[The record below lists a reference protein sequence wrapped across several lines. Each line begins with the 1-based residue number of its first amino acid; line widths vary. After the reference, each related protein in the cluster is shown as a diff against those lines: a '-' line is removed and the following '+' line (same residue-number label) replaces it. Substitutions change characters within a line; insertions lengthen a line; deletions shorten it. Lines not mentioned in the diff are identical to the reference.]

1 VRALALAVLA
11 LALAFPAAAPAA
23 EASPVPSDVE
33 DEVLCPTCETTLDQ
47 SNSPVARRMKAFI
60 RARIAAGDS
69 KDEIKAKLVDD
80 FGEGILASP
89 PREGFNLLAWWL
101 PVAGLGAGALA
112 VGALA
117 WRWSRSR
124 EAEPPLEPEG
134 ASGTVP
140 PAPPLASASRPRHE
154 PEPHRASGTVPQ
166 SPERLDPELER
177 RLDEELARFEA

>member
-1 VRALALAVLA
+1 VKALALAAVAFALGVA
-11 LALAFPAAAPAA
+11 LAGAGAATAA
-23 EASPVPSDVE
+23 EAPPTPSDVE

-69 KDEIKAKLVDD
+69 KGEIKAKLVDD
-80 FGEGILASP
+80 FGEQILASP
-89 PREGFNLLAWWL
+89 PRKGFNLLAWWL
-101 PVAGLGAGALA
+101 PVAGLGAGALV

-124 EAEPPLEPEG
+124 EAEADGVGEPL
-134 ASGTVP
+134 P
-140 PAPPLASASRPRHE
+140 PAA
-154 PEPHRASGTVPQ
+154 PEV
-166 SPERLDPELER
+166 DPALER

>member
-1 VRALALAVLA
+1 MSRLALVAAAAVLA
-11 LALAFPAAAPAA
+11 LVAAGAALAA
-23 EASPVPSDVE
+23 EAPPTPSDVE

-80 FGEGILASP
+80 FGEQILASP

-101 PVAGLGAGALA
+101 PLAGLGAGALA

-124 EAEPPLEPEG
+124 ESEPESVG
-134 ASGTVP
+134 
-140 PAPPLASASRPRHE
+140 E
-154 PEPHRASGTVPQ
+154 PEPQA
-166 SPERLDPELER
+166 SPELDPALER
-177 RLDEELARFEA
+177 RLDDELARFEA

>member
-1 VRALALAVLA
+1 MKALALAAVAFALGVA
-11 LALAFPAAAPAA
+11 LAGAGAATAA
-23 EASPVPSDVE
+23 EAPPTPSDVE

-69 KDEIKAKLVDD
+69 KGEIKAKLVDD
-80 FGEGILASP
+80 FGEQILASP

-101 PVAGLGAGALA
+101 PFAGLGAGALA
-112 VGALA
+112 VGALV

-124 EAEPPLEPEG
+124 EPVPERVG
-134 ASGTVP
+134 
-140 PAPPLASASRPRHE
+140 E
-154 PEPHRASGTVPQ
+154 PEPAA
-166 SPERLDPELER
+166 SPELDPALER

>member
-1 VRALALAVLA
+1 VRVLALTAVALALAGAGGA
-11 LALAFPAAAPAA
+11 LAA
-23 EASPVPSDVE
+23 EAPPTPSDVE

-69 KDEIKAKLVDD
+69 KDEIKAKLVED
-80 FGEGILASP
+80 FGEQILASP

-101 PVAGLGAGALA
+101 PLAGLGAGALA

-124 EAEPPLEPEG
+124 EPEPESVG
-134 ASGTVP
+134 
-140 PAPPLASASRPRHE
+140 E
-154 PEPHRASGTVPQ
+154 PEPQA
-166 SPERLDPELER
+166 SPELDPALER

>member
-1 VRALALAVLA
+1 VRGLALTAVALA
-11 LALAFPAAAPAA
+11 LALAGAGAALAA
-23 EASPVPSDVE
+23 EAPPTPSDVE

-69 KDEIKAKLVDD
+69 KDEIKAKLVAD

-101 PVAGLGAGALA
+101 PLAGLGAGALA

-117 WRWSRSR
+117 WRWSRAR
-124 EAEPPLEPEG
+124 GPVPEAVGDPEPP
-134 ASGTVP
+134 
-140 PAPPLASASRPRHE
+140 ASA
-154 PEPHRASGTVPQ
+154 Q
-166 SPERLDPELER
+166 LDPALER
-177 RLDEELARFEA
+177 RLDEELARFET

>member
-1 VRALALAVLA
+1 MSRLALAAAAVLLA
-11 LALAFPAAAPAA
+11 LVGAGAAAGAGAP
-23 EASPVPSDVE
+23 PTPSDVE

-80 FGEGILASP
+80 FGKQILASP

-101 PVAGLGAGALA
+101 PLAGLAVGAVA

-124 EAEPPLEPEG
+124 GPVSESAGETEP
-134 ASGTVP
+134 A
-140 PAPPLASASRPRHE
+140 ASAE
-154 PEPHRASGTVPQ
+154 
-166 SPERLDPELER
+166 LDPALER